1 MDDIKASYDRNNLN
15 RVEYPLHEIGQMEDP
30 IEIRLAWAEEAI
42 AAGNDPNELD
52 IYGGLSRGLDRP
64 LHCAVNGGG
73 PPENLQLVRFL
84 LDRGAD
90 PRLRDARNRLTPM
103 WLAELWSKGDEKLP
117 SNYYPE
123 ALKMMKAAAK
133 KLDERGEIPG
143 GLLGRAKW
151 YLGLGPQLPEKKAPD
166 MRKRPEADCV
176 FCRKGRLHEW
186 HLYCYVGTIKECRE
200 VPRDHIKGELL
211 QPLEPTGYIPDFPYR

>member
-1 MDDIKASYDRNNLN
+1 MIFFFSSSQPARPLLVTQPETTHKTNNYEIPSMDDIKASYDRNNLN

-52 IYGGLSRGLDRP
+52 IYGGLSSGLDRP
-64 LHCAVNGGG
+64 LHCAVSGGG

-103 WLAELWSKGDEKLP
+103 WLAELWSKGDEKLS

-133 KLDERGEIPG
+133 KLDGESKPPPTYLPTY
-143 GLLGRAKW
+143 LLEKSLEANSAVLFPLAKT
-151 YLGLGPQLPEKKAPD
+151 
-166 MRKRPEADCV
+166 RK
-176 FCRKGRLHEW
+176 
-186 HLYCYVGTIKECRE
+186 
-200 VPRDHIKGELL
+200 
-211 QPLEPTGYIPDFPYR
+211 Q